1 MMIKNILIVDDSES
15 IREIIKLTL
24 EIADYNVLIGVDG
37 QDAQKHLNGERID
50 MIITDLHMPVKNG
63 IKLIREV
70 RSNTDYQYTPVVFFT
85 TETQPEMKREAKNAG
100 ATGWIVK
107 PYSQEKLLAVVKK
120 LLR

>member
-1 MMIKNILIVDDSES
+1 MTTKNILIVDDSES
-15 IREIIKLTL
+15 IREVIKLTL
-24 EIADYNVLIGVDG
+24 EKADYNVLIGIDG

-50 MIITDLHMPVKNG
+50 IIITDLHMPVKNG
-63 IKLIREV
+63 IELIKEV
-70 RSNTDYQYTPVVFFT
+70 RANTDYQYTPVVFFT
-85 TETQPEMKREAKNAG
+85 TETQPEMKQEAKDAG